1 MKGALEMQELN
12 YVAFENEFVKFC
24 SGDIDTEL
32 EYGGKVKPTR
42 ENIDRYI
49 LLPAAMTKDEKEKH
63 LVFNEAIDKTALSK
77 FRKGERPVPKAVVAA
92 FKKDGAVG
100 IAVERF
106 IKIIPEVNMEYYSNR
121 CIYPGGSVYNS
132 RVFGKKFRNINW
144 KRKSGRSMF
153 ISSYRTKVC
162 NTERNTYQEYA

>member
-1 MKGALEMQELN
+1 MKGALEMQKLN

-63 LVFNEAIDKTALSK
+63 LVMKN
-77 FRKGERPVPKAVVAA
+77 P
-92 FKKDGAVG
+92 GA
-100 IAVERF
+100 E
-106 IKIIPEVNMEYYSNR
+106 P
-121 CIYPGGSVYNS
+121 
-132 RVFGKKFRNINW
+132 
-144 KRKSGRSMF
+144 SG
-153 ISSYRTKVC
+153 
-162 NTERNTYQEYA
+162 TY